1 MNERPLPAGRRA
13 AEPSLAGVAG
23 ARLPSPLVE
32 TVDDRLAA
40 RGVRLLLKRDDLIHP
55 DLPGNKWRKLGP
67 NLTRAQELGHRGV
80 LTFGGAYSN
89 HLRAVAAAGRLLG
102 LRTIGVIRGEE
113 HRPLNPVLRFA
124 ADAGM
129 HLTYLDRASYR
140 AVRAGTGAAV
150 LAELDAE
157 FGPAYLLPEGA
168 SNALGVRGCAEL
180 PAEIDQHFDV
190 LCCSC
195 GTGGTLAG
203 LAGGLPPGRRALG
216 VAVLRGAAYLDAD
229 LTRLQAAAFGA
240 PSGNWTIIHDFH
252 AGGYARSTPEL
263 ARFLIDFRDRHGL
276 ALDAVYEGKL
286 LHALYSLVAAGAFA
300 PGQTLVAVINALA
313 DGPRPP
319 APGPVAAPG

>member
-1 MNERPLPAGRRA
+1 MNDRPLPAGRRDA
-13 AEPSLAGVAG
+13 DPSLAAVAG

-32 TVDDRLAA
+32 TVDDRLDA

-55 DLPGNKWRKLGP
+55 DIPGNKWRKLGP
-67 NLTRAQELGHRGV
+67 NLARAQALGYRGV

-150 LAELDAE
+150 LARLDAE

-180 PAEIDQHFDV
+180 PAEINQDFDL
-190 LCCSC
+190 LC
-195 GTGGTLAG
+195 
-203 LAGGLPPGRRALG
+203 
-216 VAVLRGAAYLDAD
+216 
-229 LTRLQAAAFGA
+229 
-240 PSGNWTIIHDFH
+240 
-252 AGGYARSTPEL
+252 
-263 ARFLIDFRDRHGL
+263 
-276 ALDAVYEGKL
+276 
-286 LHALYSLVAAGAFA
+286 
-300 PGQTLVAVINALA
+300 
-313 DGPRPP
+313 
-319 APGPVAAPG
+319 